1 MGGLKHT
8 SGRLS
13 ESEEKHLR
21 LGVKKLIH
29 GSLNGMGSRQSLLQ
43 PYMPWTGTQVPWKAQ
58 QLGAEVQGLCSNP
71 RERAAVD
78 FGEMDRG
85 DVREETVVGNA
96 YGGKLGSHGSKAILL
111 SHAKQVE
118 PSP

>member
-1 MGGLKHT
+1 M
-8 SGRLS
+8 
-13 ESEEKHLR
+13 
-21 LGVKKLIH
+21 KKLIH